1 MRLGQVAVVKHGQT
15 LEEAR
20 LQVDSCNYFFMQ
32 VYAIEEGVAFWQVN
46 KWGEAYDFKS
56 ETSRPGYFIT

>member
-15 LEEAR
+15 LEAR
-20 LQVDSCNYFFMQ
+20 LQVDSCNYAVMQ

-46 KWGEAYDFKS
+46 KWG
-56 ETSRPGYFIT
+56 